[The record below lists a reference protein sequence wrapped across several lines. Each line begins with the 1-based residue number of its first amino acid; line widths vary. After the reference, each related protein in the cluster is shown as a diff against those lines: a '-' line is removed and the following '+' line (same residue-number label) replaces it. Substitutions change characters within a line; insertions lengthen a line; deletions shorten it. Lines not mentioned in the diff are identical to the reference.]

1 MNFNIR
7 DHAVCRLHLPLK
19 CKIHRHCRRSPRA
32 FAETLVPHLQVSAP
46 IRATPSVLR
55 STPIPQ
61 RAYAAQS
68 LNALRNQSE
77 IIKHLGIYLCST
89 LEAGHHRCRRRSACL
104 YIWLHRPMRHIP
116 GAPPPLEPALISHA
130 RFNHVSIPHPSHAP
144 MDMLRHMEE
153 RGANTPI
160 IRCNVATATPMTKN
174 EADMAVLIALQ
185 RGASIGLQRP
195 AAPTL
200 TTNNAPH
207 KGQYLRRP

>member
-1 MNFNIR
+1 MQNPPPLPTVSPSLCRNAR
-7 DHAVCRLHLPLK
+7 AAPSGVCPDSGNTL
-19 CKIHRHCRRSPRA
+19 RA
-32 FAETLVPHLQVSAP
+32 
-46 IRATPSVLR
+46 
-55 STPIPQ
+55 
-61 RAYAAQS
+61 S
-68 LNALRNQSE
+68 LNANSAARIRWSNPSIRNQPE
-77 IIKHLGIYLCST
+77 IIKHLRIYLCST

-130 RFNHVSIPHPSHAP
+130 RFNHFSIPHPSHAP
-144 MDMLRHMEE
+144 MDMLRHMEG
-153 RGANTPI
+153 RGASTPI

-200 TTNNAPH
+200 TTNNAPIRAD
-207 KGQYLRRP
+207 LRRP